1 MRIHGSL
8 GAPNILKFDFHF
20 IRERVVRQQLDVW
33 FISSANQVVDG
44 FAKSLSTAKLDMFR
58 GNLNL
63 IKL

>member
-8 GAPNILKFDFHF
+8 GILKSDFHF
-20 IRERVVRQQLDVW
+20 IHERVVRQLDVL